1 MTLDPAGTLLTEP
14 TRAVPI
20 DHFSAVHLAAATART
35 LARRCGLPGALPDRA
50 AVVASELA
58 SNIAK
63 HASGGSL
70 YLQPLGAGEGIEIL
84 AADRGPGMGELERC
98 LADGYTTTN
107 SLGAGLGA
115 VSRIATSFTI
125 RTRQG
130 HGTLVCARLLA
141 GLSGSGGS
149 AGSGGFGES
158 GVSGG
163 PGVSGGSGGSAS
175 AADRPVGS
183 LRLAAQGEEHCGDA
197 SAIATTEHGLTALAV
212 DGLGHGAQAQ
222 EAAQLALRCFHRA
235 PDAEL
240 PALLTATNRALRH
253 SRGAAVGV
261 LRLRGGEVLYCGVG
275 NVRAVLLSADEVG
288 HHLTGQPGVVGW
300 NMPTPQV
307 RRLAAPP
314 GATAVLHTDGI
325 DARWSRAPD
334 PFLLR
339 LPPPLLATALVH
351 GYRRSRDDATVL
363 VVRQP
368 LGQPL
373 GKQALGKQ
381 AVGKQSL
388 SKQPFVEQPVQR
400 PR

>member
-1 MTLDPAGTLLTEP
+1 MTHDPSGAPLAEP

-35 LARRCGLPGALPDRA
+35 LARRCGLPGAMPDRA

-70 YLQPLGAGEGIEIL
+70 YLQPLTPGEGIEIL

-125 RTRQG
+125 RTRQH
-130 HGTLVCARLLA
+130 HGTLVCARLL
-141 GLSGSGGS
+141 SD
-149 AGSGGFGES
+149 
-158 GVSGG
+158 
-163 PGVSGGSGGSAS
+163 P
-175 AADRPVGS
+175 AAARPVGS
-183 LRLAAQGEEHCGDA
+183 LRLPAEGEEHCGDA
-197 SAIATTEHGLTALAV
+197 SATAMGENGLTAFVV

-222 EAAQLALRCFHRA
+222 EAAQLALRCFHRT

-240 PALLTATNRALRH
+240 PALLGATNRALRH

-261 LRLRGGEVLYCGVG
+261 LRLHDGDVLYCGVG

-288 HHLTGQPGVVGW
+288 PQLSGQPGVVGW

-307 RRLAAPP
+307 RRIAAPP
-314 GATAVLHTDGI
+314 GATAVLHTDGV
-325 DARWSRAPD
+325 DARWARAPD
-334 PFLLR
+334 PFVLR

-351 GYRRSRDDATVL
+351 GHRRSRDDATVL
-363 VVRQP
+363 VVKQP
-368 LGQPL
+368 L
-373 GKQALGKQ
+373 
-381 AVGKQSL
+381 
-388 SKQPFVEQPVQR
+388 QR